1 VCLALGH
8 LLEHLAR
15 RTPIAEAFL
24 TRHPLEQPG
33 QLLPRSWR
41 QLVLVFAGLV
51 LDFTKVAT
59 ASAPKSLPPPTGDSE

>member
-24 TRHPLEQPG
+24 TGHPLE
-33 QLLPRSWR
+33 
-41 QLVLVFAGLV
+41 
-51 LDFTKVAT
+51 
-59 ASAPKSLPPPTGDSE
+59 